1 MRESKL
7 IQVSAEETKISVS
20 KSGPNAKTFL
30 TPYFANVRNK
40 IDCLFLASLSA
51 SV

>member
-20 KSGPNAKTFL
+20 KSGPNAKTFYL
-30 TPYFANVRNK
+30 RILRMFVIR
-40 IDCLFLASLSA
+40 
-51 SV
+51 